1 MADKGFESESL
12 INMRLMFY
20 KQIGHCRF
28 CYILKKK
35 TYFNTR
41 NQNLLNHHDFA
52 ALWWRHILCK
62 LSCFVARLS
71 SIFGRAS
78 SIILVPIL
86 LYHSLTFWIRSIR
99 LHDQLVMWE
108 HVTNE
113 FFVQFLIKQ
122 HGWKKIDDHIH
133 LSNITYEIRK

>member
-1 MADKGFESESL
+1 MFRERESNKYETNVLQTNRSL
-12 INMRLMFY
+12 PVLLYF
-20 KQIGHCRF
+20 G
-28 CYILKKK
+28 KKN
-35 TYFNTR
+35 YFNTR

-86 LYHSLTFWIRSIR
+86 LYHSLTF
-99 LHDQLVMWE
+99 
-108 HVTNE
+108 
-113 FFVQFLIKQ
+113 
-122 HGWKKIDDHIH
+122 
-133 LSNITYEIRK
+133 